1 MTSSAAASAASSP
14 DSRRRAQPPA
24 IGVVGVGALGRHH
37 ARVVRDLEGVSHAGV
52 FDVERPRC
60 RAVAAE
66 LGVEEQ
72 ASLTELLEA
81 ADAVVIAVPTSG
93 HEAVAMDAI
102 RAGVH
107 VFVEKPMAASLE
119 AADRMIE
126 AAADRDVLIQV
137 GHVERFNPVLA
148 AARPHLDRPLFVE
161 SHRLSPFT
169 RRSLDV
175 AVVLDLMIHDVD
187 LLCSLIGSP
196 VVRMAATGV
205 PVLTR
210 HVDIANARL
219 EFEGGAVAN
228 LTASRV
234 SVTGVRKLRVW
245 QRSGYLSLD
254 LAGGRGEF
262 FRLREG
268 VSLLEGSGLA
278 GHVSSSAG
286 DVSAAA
292 GDVSVPAGLSSIVER
307 IPIAGDGTEP
317 LMAELASFRDA
328 LLGLAPPPV
337 TGEDG
342 RTALRLA
349 LAIQQQIEDH
359 VANTRAASS

>member
-1 MTSSAAASAASSP
+1 M
-14 DSRRRAQPPA
+14 PA
-24 IGVVGVGALGRHH
+24 IGVVGVGSLGRHH

-52 FDVERPRC
+52 FDVDQPRR
-60 RAVAAE
+60 RAIAAE
-66 LGVEEQ
+66 LGVEERRSF
-72 ASLTELLEA
+72 ADLLGG
-81 ADAVVIAVPTSG
+81 ADAVVVAVPTRA
-93 HEAVAMDAI
+93 HEAVAMEAI

-107 VFVEKPMAASLE
+107 VFVEKPMAAGLE

-126 AAADRDVLIQV
+126 AAEDRDVLIQV
-137 GHVERFNPVLA
+137 GHVERFNRVLL

-169 RRSLDV
+169 PRSLDV

-187 LLCSLIGSP
+187 LLCSLIGRP
-196 VVRMAATGV
+196 VAAMAATGV
-205 PVLTR
+205 PVLTS

-219 EFEGGAVAN
+219 EFDGGAVAN

-254 LAGGRGEF
+254 LARGRGEF

-268 VSLLEGSGLA
+268 VSLLESPTPAEGA
-278 GHVSSSAG
+278 
-286 DVSAAA
+286 
-292 GDVSVPAGLSSIVER
+292 SVPSGLSSIVER
-307 IPIAGDGTEP
+307 IPIVGDGTEP
-317 LMAELASFRDA
+317 LVAELASFRDA

-359 VANTRAASS
+359 VANTRAAAS

>member
-1 MTSSAAASAASSP
+1 M
-14 DSRRRAQPPA
+14 
-24 IGVVGVGALGRHH
+24 
-37 ARVVRDLEGVSHAGV
+37 SHAGI
-52 FDVERPRC
+52 FDVDRARC

-66 LGVEEQ
+66 LGIEERT
-72 ASLTELLEA
+72 SLADLLDR
-81 ADAVVIAVPTSG
+81 ADAVVVAVPTSA

-102 RAGVH
+102 RAGVD
-107 VFVEKPMAASLE
+107 VFVEKPMASGIE

-126 AAADRDVLIQV
+126 AAEDRGVLIQV
-137 GHVERFNPVLA
+137 GHVERFNPVLV

-187 LLCSLIGSP
+187 LLCSLIARPLVGI
-196 VVRMAATGV
+196 AATGV

-254 LAGGRGEF
+254 LAAGRGEF
-262 FRLREG
+262 FRLKEG
-268 VSLLEGSGLA
+268 VSLLEGPGPAAGGATLA
-278 GHVSSSAG
+278 GGVPRPPGADSAPAE
-286 DVSAAA
+286 AA
-292 GDVSVPAGLSSIVER
+292 PTPPGLSSIVER
-307 IPIAGDGTEP
+307 IPIVGDGTEP
-317 LMAELASFRDA
+317 LVAELASFRDA
-328 LLGLAPPPV
+328 VQGLAPPPV

-349 LAIQQQIEDH
+349 LAIEQQIEDH
-359 VANTRAASS
+359 VANTRAAAS

>member
-1 MTSSAAASAASSP
+1 M
-14 DSRRRAQPPA
+14 
-24 IGVVGVGALGRHH
+24 
-37 ARVVRDLEGVSHAGV
+37 VRDLEGVSHAGV

>member
-1 MTSSAAASAASSP
+1 LTSSATASAASSP
-14 DSRRRAQPPA
+14 EPRRRASLPA
-24 IGVVGVGALGRHH
+24 IGVVGVGSLGRHH

-52 FDVERPRC
+52 FDVDRERG
-60 RAVAAE
+60 RAVAAA
-66 LGVEEQ
+66 LGVEERS
-72 ASLTELLEA
+72 SLVDLLGV
-81 ADAVVIAVPTSG
+81 ADGVVVAVPTSA

-107 VFVEKPMAASLE
+107 VFVEKPMAAGIG

-126 AAADRDVLIQV
+126 AADRRNVLIQV
-137 GHVERFNPVLA
+137 GHVERFNPVLV

-187 LLCSLIGSP
+187 LLCSLIDRP
-196 VVRMAATGV
+196 VAGMAAAGV
-205 PVLTR
+205 PVLTG

-245 QRSGYLSLD
+245 QRSGYISLD
-254 LAGGRGEF
+254 LAAARGEF
-262 FRLREG
+262 FRLKEG
-268 VSLLEGSGLA
+268 VSLLEGPIPA
-278 GHVSSSAG
+278 GG
-286 DVSAAA
+286 IPAA
-292 GDVSVPAGLSSIVER
+292 AGLSSIVER
-307 IPIAGDGTEP
+307 IPIVGDGTEP
-317 LMAELASFRDA
+317 LVAELASFRDA
-328 LLGLAPPPV
+328 LRGLAPPPV

-349 LAIQQQIEDH
+349 LAIEQQIEDH
-359 VANTRAASS
+359 VADTRAAAS